1 DAQNGGFFDTGTDHE
16 TLITRPK
23 DIMDNATP
31 AGNSVA
37 IDVLVRLAA
46 FTGEAAYRERADEYL
61 QPLANLMVE
70 HPQSFGHALGALDFA
85 VSPAQEFAIVGDPQA
100 SDTHTLLNTVNSHYQ
115 PNSVLASCAPGDT
128 QATQSIALL
137 ADRPQKE
144 KRATIYVC
152 QNFACL
158 APINEAREL
167 EQLL

>member
-1 DAQNGGFFDTGTDHE
+1 
-16 TLITRPK
+16 
-23 DIMDNATP
+23 MDNATP

-46 FTGEAAYRERADEYL
+46 FTGEVAYRERADEYL
-61 QPLANLMVE
+61 QPLASLMAE
-70 HPQSFGHALGALDFA
+70 HPQSFGHVLCALDCG
-85 VSPAQEFAIVGDPQA
+85 VSPSREFAIIGDPQA
-100 SDTHTLLNTVNSHYQ
+100 SDTHTLLNTVNAHYH
-115 PNSVLASCAPGDT
+115 PNSVLASCAPDNT
-128 QATQSIALL
+128 QAMQSIALL